1 MDQAQRGACSQPEVH
16 APGPGAAGISMTSDH
31 SLDRFA
37 EMQMLTY
44 APALV
49 EIRRGKKVTHWMWWI
64 FPQFTGLGQ
73 SSTSR
78 QFAIQSLDEAQAYFN
93 HPVLGPRYIECV
105 TALQDLA
112 TNDSIAV
119 FGTVDAMKLQS
130 SLTLFEAASAHP
142 LIAAALDRWFGGARD
157 QKTVDLLKA
166 KISRRVRPRETKG

>member
-1 MDQAQRGACSQPEVH
+1 
-16 APGPGAAGISMTSDH
+16 MTANHLSE
-31 SLDRFA
+31 RFV
-37 EMQMLTY
+37 EMQTLTY
-44 APALV
+44 APALA
-49 EIRRGKKVTHWMWWI
+49 EIRRGKKVTHWMWWV
-64 FPQFTGLGQ
+64 FPQLAGLGQ

-78 QFAIQSLDEAQAYFN
+78 QFALQSLDEAQAYFN

-112 TNDSIAV
+112 TNDPIAV

-157 QKTVDLLKA
+157 QKTVELLKA
-166 KISRRVRPRETKG
+166 KISRRVRPKETGEPKG